1 MMIGKTVKVIID
13 RPKGSI
19 HPKHKDIIY
28 PLNYGYVDGC
38 FAGDGEEQD
47 VYIMGIDHPLKEF
60 EGEIIAIIHRI
71 NDLEDKWVVA
81 PKGIKFTK
89 QEIIDATEFMEK
101 FFDSE
106 VIV

>member
-1 MMIGKTVKVIID
+1 MIGKTVKVIID

-19 HPKHKDIIY
+19 HPKYKDIVY
-28 PLNYGYVDGC
+28 PLNYGYVDGF

-47 VYIMGIDHPLKEF
+47 VYVMGIDYPLINF
-60 EGEIIAIIHRI
+60 EGEVIAIIHRI

-81 PKGIKFTK
+81 PKGIRFTK
-89 QEIIDATEFMEK
+89 KEIIEATEFQEK
-101 FFDSE
+101 FFNID